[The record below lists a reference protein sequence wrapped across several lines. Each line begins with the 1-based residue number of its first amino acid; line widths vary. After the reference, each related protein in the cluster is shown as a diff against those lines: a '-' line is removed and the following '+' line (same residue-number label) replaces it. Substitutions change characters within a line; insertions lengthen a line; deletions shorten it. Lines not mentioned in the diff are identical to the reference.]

1 MLLNRIMISVSKT
14 HNVAVT
20 DIPHL
25 RKFIFVKREL
35 KNNFTLVKWSVLYF
49 VSISSIVVL
58 TFVVQYHPEN
68 KT

>member
-1 MLLNRIMISVSKT
+1 MISVSKT